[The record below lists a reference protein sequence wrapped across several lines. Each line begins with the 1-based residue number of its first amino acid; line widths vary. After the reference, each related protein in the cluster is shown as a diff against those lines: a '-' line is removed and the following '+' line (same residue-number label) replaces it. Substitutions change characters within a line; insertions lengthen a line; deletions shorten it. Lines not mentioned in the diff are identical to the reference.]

1 MKIRSRDSDKN
12 LHERLITSSTIKTI
26 QKKAGFF
33 NKGESRI
40 FFLLVGSIFLSEA
53 MIMVLLRSLPTLS
66 PFAEAILDASLLSII
81 IFPGIYIFLFL
92 PLKENIAERK
102 RRDDS
107 YNYLIEN
114 IGEGVAVCDVN
125 EKFVFAN
132 VAAEKIFEA
141 KSGSLIGKGLEK
153 FFSKENFE
161 FIVNQ
166 TKIRQLGK
174 ASVYETEIILANG
187 KTKSI
192 LITANPQ
199 YEDEKVVGT
208 LAIFRD
214 ISDIKKAEDAI
225 KYERNLLRTLINNLP
240 DAVYVKDKESRKVIA
255 NPVDIKYM
263 GMQSEEDVLGKN
275 DYDIYPK
282 EVADSSF
289 ADDQYVFQSG
299 QPQLN
304 KEDFFIDNQNQKHWM
319 LNSKVPIHDE
329 NGFIIGL
336 VGIGKDITRRKE
348 EEKQLKLLE
357 TAIDSSIDA
366 IQIVEIDPADLATSK
381 VIYVNDG
388 CCKMT
393 GYNKE
398 DFIGKI
404 PRILRDSKSGDSKLK
419 LINDAILKHESCEM
433 EIYDYRKNGD
443 AFWSIL
449 SITPV
454 ANKEGKYTH
463 WIAIKR
469 DISERKQMEQEL
481 VSAKEKAIAG
491 SKAKSEF
498 LANMSHE
505 IRTPLN
511 SVIGFSDLLIKT
523 KLEDTQH
530 QYISAVYQSANSLL
544 DIINQILDFSKIEA
558 GKLEIDT
565 NKADILELGEKV
577 MDVISFQAA
586 KMNIE
591 LLLNISSEIPRFIWT
606 DAVRLRQVL
615 INLLGN
621 AVKFTKEGEIE
632 FKIHLLNKNTNGECV
647 LRFSVRDTGIGIE
660 PINQKKIFEAFSQ
673 EDASINRRY
682 GGTGLGL
689 AISKQLLG
697 LMGSELQ
704 LESVPKKG
712 STFFFDLTVKTLDGE
727 AITWENIHDYKNILI
742 VDDNANNRRILKDM
756 LSLKQIN
763 SEEAVNGAEA
773 IEKIKSKG
781 KYDVIL
787 MDYHMPE
794 LDGISAIR
802 NIRNELKLSAAL
814 QQVMLLHSSGDD
826 ISINAVCRELEVQ
839 QRLVKPIKIQA
850 LYDALSKTGLQN
862 KYQRSPLVH
871 VSDKNGK
878 AHSQFEYFKVLVV
891 DDNVFNILLIKTII
905 LDILPNAQIIEAV
918 DGKEAFDKFK
928 NEDPDIVFMDIQM
941 PEMNGYD
948 STKEIR
954 QFENGKKVPIIALT
968 AGTLKDEKE
977 KCLEAGMND
986 YVPKPFVREAIIG
999 IVNKWLKVNPDEY
1012 IGNWNI

>member
-1 MKIRSRDSDKN
+1 MKIRRKDSDKD
-12 LHERLITSSTIKTI
+12 LHERLSTSSAIKKI
-26 QKKAGFF
+26 QSKAGLFE
-33 NKGESRI
+33 KGESRI
-40 FFLLVGSIFLSEA
+40 FFLLVGTIFISEA
-53 MIMVLLRSLPTLS
+53 LIMVLLRSLPS
-66 PFAEAILDASLLSII
+66 VPPFAEAILDASLLSII

-102 RRDDS
+102 RKDDS

-114 IGEGVAVCDVN
+114 IGEGVAVCDVK

-141 KSGSLIGKGLEK
+141 KPGSLLGVGLEN
-153 FFSKENFE
+153 FFSKENYE

-166 TKIRQLGK
+166 TKIRQEGK
-174 ASVYETEIILANG
+174 ASVYETEIILPNG
-187 KTKSI
+187 QTKSI

-199 YEDEKVVGT
+199 YENGIVVGT

-240 DAVYVKDKESRKVIA
+240 DAVYVKDRESRKVIA

-263 GMQSEEDVLGKN
+263 GFKSEEEVLGKN

-299 QPQLN
+299 LPQLN

-319 LNSKVPIHDE
+319 LNSKVPIRDD
-329 NGFIIGL
+329 NGLIVGL

-357 TAIDSSIDA
+357 TAIESSIDA
-366 IQIVEIDPADLATSK
+366 IQIVKIDPVDLAASK
-381 VIYVNDG
+381 VIYVNEG

-393 GYNKE
+393 GFSKE
-398 DFIGKI
+398 DFIGKS
-404 PRILRDSKSGDSKLK
+404 PRILRDSKSGDSKFQI
-419 LINDAILKHESCEM
+419 INNAIANHESCEM
-433 EIYDYRKNGD
+433 EIYDYKKNGD
-443 AFWSIL
+443 AFWTIL

-454 ANKEGKYTH
+454 ATKDGKYTH

-544 DIINQILDFSKIEA
+544 DIINQILDFSKIES

-565 NKADILELGEKV
+565 NKTDILELGEKV

-591 LLLNISSEIPRFIWT
+591 LLLNISTEIPRFIWT
-606 DAVRLRQVL
+606 DALRLRQVL

-632 FKIHLLNKNTNGECV
+632 FKIELLQRGENGNCII
-647 LRFSVRDTGIGIE
+647 RFSVRDTGIGID
-660 PINQKKIFEAFSQ
+660 PSNQKKIFEAFSQ

-697 LMGSELQ
+697 LMGSELK
-704 LESVPKKG
+704 LESVPQKG
-712 STFFFDLTVKTLDGE
+712 STFFFDISVNTMDGE
-727 AITWENIHDYKNILI
+727 AIVWDNIHDYKNILI
-742 VDDNANNRRILKDM
+742 VDDNTNNRRILKDM
-756 LSLKQIN
+756 LSLKHIN
-763 SEEAVNGAEA
+763 SDEAVNGAEA
-773 IEKIKSKG
+773 IKKIQANA
-781 KYDVIL
+781 KYDVVL

-794 LDGISAIR
+794 LDGLSAIR
-802 NIRNELKLSAAL
+802 KIRNDLQLSAA
-814 QQVMLLHSSGDD
+814 QQPIMLLHSSGDD
-826 ISINAVCRELEVQ
+826 ISINAVCRELDIQ
-839 QRLVKPIKIQA
+839 QRLVKPIKLQS
-850 LYDALSKTGLQN
+850 LYDALSKVGQQH
-862 KYQRSPLVH
+862 KHQRKQSVQ
-871 VSDKNGK
+871 VVDKNGK
-878 AHSQFEYFKVLVV
+878 INTSLS
-891 DDNVFNILLIKTII
+891 ILRYWWLMIMFLI
-905 LDILPNAQIIEAV
+905 
-918 DGKEAFDKFK
+918 F
-928 NEDPDIVFMDIQM
+928 
-941 PEMNGYD
+941 Y
-948 STKEIR
+948 
-954 QFENGKKVPIIALT
+954 
-968 AGTLKDEKE
+968 
-977 KCLEAGMND
+977 
-986 YVPKPFVREAIIG
+986 
-999 IVNKWLKVNPDEY
+999 
-1012 IGNWNI
+1012 